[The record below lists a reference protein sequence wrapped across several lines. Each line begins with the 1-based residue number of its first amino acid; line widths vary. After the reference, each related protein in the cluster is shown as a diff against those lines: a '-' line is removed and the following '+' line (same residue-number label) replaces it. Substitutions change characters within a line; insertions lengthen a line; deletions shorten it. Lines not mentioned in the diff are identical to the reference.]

1 MFVDEALVK
10 IKAGKGGAGCIA
22 FRREKFIPR
31 GGPWGGDGGDGGSV
45 VLHASQSHNTLV
57 HFKYRPEQK
66 AENGRQGEGCNRTG
80 RNGNDLVL
88 EVPAGTIVFDAE
100 SGERLF
106 DFTEVDQKFIAARG
120 GHRGRGNAR
129 FKSSTNQAPR
139 FAEPGTPGEFR
150 TLRLELKLLADVG
163 LVGFPNAGKSTLI
176 SRISAARPK
185 IADYPFTTLEPN
197 LGVVDLGE
205 FDSFLVA
212 DIPGLIEGAHEGHG
226 LGDRFL
232 RHIERTAILVH
243 LVDVSETSGREPV
256 DDYQK
261 IVRELANFSETL
273 AEKPTIVVATKLDV
287 VQDPERLTSLEEFCE
302 KEGLDFR
309 KISAVTGEGINQL
322 VHEMG
327 SRVRLMRE
335 ETAAVT
341 AP

>member
-80 RNGNDLVL
+80 RGGNDLVL

-120 GHRGRGNAR
+120 GHGGRGNAR

-139 FAEPGTPGEFR
+139 FAEPGTPGELR

-243 LVDVSETSGREPV
+243 LVDVSESSGREPV

-287 VQDPERLTSLEEFCE
+287 VQDPERLSSLEEFCE
-302 KEGLDFR
+302 KEGLEFR
-309 KISAVTGEGINQL
+309 KISAVTGEGINLL

-335 ETAAVT
+335 EMATVT

>member
-66 AENGRQGEGCNRTG
+66 SENGRQGEGCNRTG
-80 RNGNDLVL
+80 RSGNDLVL
-88 EVPAGTIVFDAE
+88 EVPAGTIVFDAD

-106 DFTEVDQKFIAARG
+106 DFTEVDQKFTAARG
-120 GHRGRGNAR
+120 GHGGRGNAR

-185 IADYPFTTLEPN
+185 IADYPFTTLQPN

-243 LVDVSETSGREPV
+243 LVDVSESSGREPV
-256 DDYQK
+256 EDYQK

-302 KEGLDFR
+302 KGGLEFR

-335 ETAAVT
+335 EMVAVT